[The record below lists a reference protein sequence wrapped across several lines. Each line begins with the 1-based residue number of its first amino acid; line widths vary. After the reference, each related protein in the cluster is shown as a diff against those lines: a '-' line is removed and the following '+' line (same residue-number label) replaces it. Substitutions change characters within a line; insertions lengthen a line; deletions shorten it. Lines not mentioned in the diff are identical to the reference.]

1 MKYNSDIVNVVYCS
15 SDLFSEVCAVAIVS
29 LFENNK
35 HLKGINVF
43 VIDDNIQEKNRNR
56 MMKMTEQ
63 YLSLIHI

>member
-1 MKYNSDIVNVVYCS
+1 MKYSSDIVNVVYCS

-43 VIDDNIQEKNRNR
+43 VIDDNMNGI
-56 MMKMTEQ
+56 MMLMV
-63 YLSLIHI
+63 